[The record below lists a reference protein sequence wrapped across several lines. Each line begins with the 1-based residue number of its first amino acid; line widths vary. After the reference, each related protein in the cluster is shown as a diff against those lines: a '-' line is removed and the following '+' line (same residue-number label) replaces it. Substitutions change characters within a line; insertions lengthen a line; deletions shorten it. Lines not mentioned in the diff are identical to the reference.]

1 MRSGSKWPM
10 IGLRP
15 CPYSCAYVDPVF
27 TSQSYDISISTS
39 TRRTNLSLFLVL
51 MLNTLMSTQFPLA
64 YICAYAYVLMKTRLN
79 FLDTDRDCKL
89 KKEKLNTIFSKKKV
103 HVQTHFLSLSHYF
116 YFTFINKTL
125 DIIWSVFQKL
135 IKTLNFL

>member
-15 CPYSCAYVDPVF
+15 CAYYCAYVNPVF

-89 KKEKLNTIFSKKKV
+89 KKEKLNTIFSKKKS
-103 HVQTHFLSLSHYF
+103 TCTDTFLKFKSLFLF
-116 YFTFINKTL
+116 YFH
-125 DIIWSVFQKL
+125 
-135 IKTLNFL
+135 